1 MSQELISTLIPIALI
16 GVIALVVGAIAGF
29 LLAGLSGPA
38 APAAPKPS
46 KHLVEAARLWR
57 DRRSDKVSVEMD
69 GKLYA
74 SAAELSVEQRA
85 TLAKAVDELQ
95 LWLSSEELMARALG
109 GAQPGTAASTPLP
122 EPSPRLP
129 AEPLPLAPPPPVA
142 RAAGAPPPVILPP
155 AEAAVKPPSL
165 ELGDIL
171 SRVFASDKTGSAS
184 KLVEKSI
191 AAQVDEIVQERL
203 PTSPFKN
210 HLITVTDLPGGG
222 LLVKVDGA
230 SYEGIGDVPDPEIR
244 AFLRECVAE
253 WESRPPDFRSP

>member
-29 LLAGLSGPA
+29 LLASLSGPA
-38 APAAPKPS
+38 APAAPRPS
-46 KHLVEAARLWR
+46 KQLVEAARLWR

-69 GKLYA
+69 GKIYA
-74 SAAELSVEQRA
+74 SAAELNAEQRA

-109 GAQPGTAASTPLP
+109 SAQPGVAASAPLP

-129 AEPLPLAPPPPVA
+129 AELLPLAPPPPIA
-142 RAAGAPPPVILPP
+142 RAGGTPPPVVLPP
-155 AEAAVKPPSL
+155 GEAPVKPPSL

-171 SRVFASDKTGSAS
+171 SRVFTTDKGASAS

-203 PTSPFKN
+203 PGSPFKN
-210 HLITVTDLPGGG
+210 HLISVTDLPGGG
-222 LLVKVDGA
+222 LLVKVDGT

-244 AFLRECVAE
+244 TFLRECVTE
-253 WESRPPDFRSP
+253 WETRTENSRL